1 MKKKG
6 ETMFKKLKRNSVIA
20 LSCSVTLLIFCYLM
34 VNYISYRNLLYN
46 DYISKVSAL
55 SEMHADNID
64 AFFDQLGMN
73 TSIFLHDHKS
83 REIAD
88 TMATN
93 NRAQFSD
100 AIANIVKHWGNTGM
114 DDIMLVN
121 TAGDYVSYSGRLNY
135 DALNTLG
142 ILREAKMRK
151 NSIIYTAGKKIA
163 VDFSGKPISKPDSL
177 IYSETVYDDEGYP
190 LFYIIELMNMNVFK
204 KVLST
209 DEYFTKDTSVY
220 IDFGDT
226 AYDIT
231 NLKRVRNESLNIRN
245 NRSKINKNKI
255 FQTRRYNRKYNISV
269 VTNTRSSDNSLF
281 ISIMKPMIV
290 VILLTVGI
298 VCFLCAR
305 LIVGFILEPLEG
317 ISIKMKHF
325 K

>member
-1 MKKKG
+1 
-6 ETMFKKLKRNSVIA
+6 MFKKLKRNSVIA

-88 TMATN
+88 GMATN
-93 NRAQFSD
+93 TRAQLSD
-100 AIANIVKHWGNTGM
+100 AISNIAKHWGNTGM

-121 TAGDYVSYSGRLNY
+121 TSGDFISYSGRLNY
-135 DALNTLG
+135 DALNSMGVLNVV
-142 ILREAKMRK
+142 KSRK
-151 NSIIYTAGKKIA
+151 NSIIYVADKKIA
-163 VDFSGKPISKPDSL
+163 LDLSGKPISRPDSF

-190 LFYIIELMNMNVFK
+190 LFYIIELMNMKAFK

-220 IDFGDT
+220 IDFGGT
-226 AYDIT
+226 AYDLT
-231 NLKRVRNESLNIRN
+231 DAKQVNSETLRADSSH
-245 NRSKINKNKI
+245 SKLNKNKI
-255 FQTRRYNRKYNISV
+255 FRTSRYNKKYNIAV

-281 ISIMKPMIV
+281 INIIKPMIALI
-290 VILLTVGI
+290 ILAVGI
-298 VCFLCAR
+298 ICFLCAR

>member
-1 MKKKG
+1 MKNIKSI
-6 ETMFKKLKRNSVIA
+6 NQ
-20 LSCSVTLLIFCYLM
+20 
-34 VNYISYRNLLYN
+34 LYE
-46 DYISKVSAL
+46 VL
-55 SEMHADNID
+55 
-64 AFFDQLGMN
+64 
-73 TSIFLHDHKS
+73 
-83 REIAD
+83 
-88 TMATN
+88 
-93 NRAQFSD
+93 D
-100 AIANIVKHWGNTGM
+100 AIS
-114 DDIMLVN
+114 
-121 TAGDYVSYSGRLNY
+121 VSLDTNLTREQI
-135 DALNTLG
+135 LG
-142 ILREAKMRK
+142 
-151 NSIIYTAGKKIA
+151 
-163 VDFSGKPISKPDSL
+163 
-177 IYSETVYDDEGYP
+177 
-190 LFYIIELMNMNVFK
+190 FYNVFK

-231 NLKRVRNESLNIRN
+231 NLKRVKNESLNIRN
-245 NRSKINKNKI
+245 NRSKLNKNKI
-255 FQTRRYNRKYNISV
+255 FQTRRYNKKYNISV